1 MLYNHDKRTV
11 YLQEDF
17 FMKTAKLVIGIISIV
32 LFGLIVFQSCV
43 AGLGNVISDNGET
56 SGTAGIFLAFCMLIA
71 GIVGIATRKGISG
84 GFVSGVFYAVG
95 GIVGIA
101 NYGSYGDLMI
111 WSIVCFVF
119 AFVFIV
125 GSIMTK
131 RPAAKTQDAEKAEES
146 DK

>member
-1 MLYNHDKRTV
+1 
-11 YLQEDF
+11 
-17 FMKTAKLVIGIISIV
+17 MKTAKLIIGIISIV

-43 AGLGNVISDNGET
+43 AGLGNVITDNGET

-84 GFVSGVFYAVG
+84 GFVSGAFYAFG

-101 NYGSYGDLMI
+101 NYGSYSDLMI
-111 WSIVCFVF
+111 WSIVCFLF
-119 AFVFIV
+119 AVIFIV